1 MSKNVYQV
9 YCRVFC
15 GAILSLFSTFS
26 VSAVSSE
33 NILKVGVLH
42 AQEPPF
48 VYFNPSDER
57 YLGILIDLSEELGRR
72 MKLKVEFVSTPRN
85 KLEANILS
93 GDYNTTFLAESWVS
107 IQDQVLF
114 SEDFYV
120 YAEYLYS
127 TRPFK
132 SNSSLNNWVEGR
144 TVCTRDNFVH
154 PVIEPFMEQKTLKRL
169 NVSLG
174 APIIKIMMRGRCDL
188 ALIDDF
194 RTEWLRNN
202 IADMN
207 TLYRTP
213 DYVAQEHITL
223 MLSKAWQQRLPEF
236 NSHIN
241 DMKQSGVVDEIV
253 KRHSTRKLA
262 WFDSQ

>member
-1 MSKNVYQV
+1 MSKYIFRIPSWALVSSIFV
-9 YCRVFC
+9 M
-15 GAILSLFSTFS
+15 L
-26 VSAVSSE
+26 SAVNVFASS
-33 NILKVGVLH
+33 NDDVFKVGVLH

-72 MKLKVEFVSTPRN
+72 MGLNVEFISTPRN
-85 KLEANILS
+85 KLEENILN
-93 GDYNTTFLAESWVS
+93 GNYNATFLAKSWVS
-107 IQDQVLF
+107 IQEQVLF

-127 TRPFK
+127 TRPFE
-132 SNSSLNNWVEGR
+132 STGSLSNWVEGR
-144 TVCTRDNFVH
+144 TVCTRDNFIH
-154 PVIEPFMEQKTLKRL
+154 PVIEPFLKQKTLKRL

-174 APIIKIMMRGRCDL
+174 APIVRIMMTGRCDL
-188 ALIDDF
+188 TLVDDF

-207 TLYRTP
+207 TLHRTP
-213 DYVAQEHITL
+213 DYVAQESIAL
-223 MLSKAWQQRLPEF
+223 MLSKVWLQRLPEF
-236 NSHIN
+236 NLHIE

-253 KRHSTRKLA
+253 KRHSTRKLT
-262 WFDSQ
+262 WLDSQ